1 LKKSNNKPKGAK
13 LKNTIIVLT
22 IIALTLLAGCAAPD
36 DKLLL
41 TVDFQQNQTLRYKF
55 VSSRN
60 IEVDWA
66 PGPEQNQDKKKQ
78 TKKKVDKTTE
88 SFEMVVAYTPINVD
102 PYGLTTIKATCESV
116 KTKRKIPTGRQSSTA
131 ADATQHLKGK
141 SFTFTVAPNGK
152 IEDYSQLDEL
162 IKQIGQ
168 KAFRTKT
175 DQGRIKEPDMIG
187 DFVLTQ
193 WFLWDAVSAIQNP
206 AKGLNTGQ
214 TWSSKLS
221 IPTPM
226 VMRQARD
233 VQYTLDEIRETEKGR
248 LAVIKSSYSISDST
262 PKTWPVPYTGRF
274 QMSGRFGFLRGYK
287 VLDLQGT
294 GEELFNIDTGTTQQY
309 KQNYKMILTA
319 GLPMPIEVN
328 PKMTIDQKLTMTL
341 LENHK

>member
-1 LKKSNNKPKGAK
+1 M
-13 LKNTIIVLT
+13 KNTITVLT

-55 VSSRN
+55 VSSRD

-66 PGPEQNQDKKKQ
+66 PDPEQNQDKKKQ
-78 TKKKVDKTTE
+78 TTKKADKTTE
-88 SFEMVVAYTPINVD
+88 SFEMVIAYTPLNVD

-116 KTKRKIPTGRQSSTA
+116 KTKRKIPTGRQGSTT

-141 SFTFTVAPNGK
+141 SFNFTVAPNGK

-168 KAFRTKT
+168 KAFRSKT
-175 DQGRIKEPDMIG
+175 DRGRIKEPDMIG

-206 AKGLNTGQ
+206 TKGLNIGQ

-226 VMRQARD
+226 VMRKARD
-233 VQYTLDEIRETEKGR
+233 VQYTLHEIRETEKGP
-248 LAVIKSSYSISDST
+248 LAVIKSTYSLSDST
-262 PKTWPVPYTGRF
+262 PRTWPVPYTGRF

-287 VLDLQGT
+287 VLDLQGN
-294 GEELFNIDTGTTQQY
+294 GEELFNIDTGKTQQY
-309 KQNYKMILTA
+309 KQNYKMTLTA
-319 GLPMPIEVN
+319 GLPMSIDVN
-328 PKMTIDQKLTMTL
+328 PKITINQKLTMTL
-341 LENHK
+341 LGNHK